1 MEIAGS
7 GQSQADGPFETESP
21 AAARMSRMSRA
32 TSVADEVE
40 MDLTPVPQEVS
51 ATVEARFTMSQP
63 DFS

>member
-1 MEIAGS
+1 
-7 GQSQADGPFETESP
+7 
-21 AAARMSRMSRA
+21 MSRA